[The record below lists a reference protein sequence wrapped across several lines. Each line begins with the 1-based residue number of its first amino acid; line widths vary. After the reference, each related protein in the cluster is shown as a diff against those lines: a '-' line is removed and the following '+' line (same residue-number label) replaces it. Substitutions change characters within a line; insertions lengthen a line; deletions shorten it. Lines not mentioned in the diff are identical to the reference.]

1 MDACKVNRI
10 STRRWRRGSG
20 AESHVYKNCGLS
32 SADNRTKMRDVND
45 ELSMVFFSGWNHTQ
59 TQLIAG
65 FDGTMI

>member
-1 MDACKVNRI
+1 MHAKLTEFLQEAGD
-10 STRRWRRGSG
+10 GSG